1 MNYMNDR
8 LSSANVLSQVNV
20 DVYFQP
26 YAVILL
32 LDVILKYFYILFETR
47 KNADSDRYRYRL
59 KEQNHVQHDRD
70 QLSYK

>member
-1 MNYMNDR
+1 MNDR

-47 KNADSDRYRYRL
+47 KNADSDRYRYR
-59 KEQNHVQHDRD
+59 
-70 QLSYK
+70 